1 MVKNILVIVGGNKA
15 KLEPFLEAGKNL
27 TISVTIASF
36 SELNFRSDTE
46 DFVLN
51 VGSVDVKTFDL
62 IYIRMVGKRVEDAT
76 LLANYAQKH
85 GIPVYDSLYGNSL
98 LLPSSLAKTIE
109 LTKLISGKVPLPKTF
124 FASVAQIES
133 EGESVLGF
141 PYVIKST
148 TGKKSREVW
157 SPETKEKLTELIVR
171 LKEKEKNG
179 MRFFAQELISASE
192 RIRVFVL
199 GGKALAAIVRPTK
212 WRKRFG
218 EIEGRHSALSP
229 IPAVDRDLAEMA
241 TAAAGLEIAGVDVIH
256 DDKTGQAY
264 ILEVNAA
271 PSWKALAKDTGLFIE
286 EEILK
291 FFISDTQTK

>member
-1 MVKNILVIVGGNKA
+1 MVIKNILVIVGGNKA
-15 KLEPFLEAGKNL
+15 KLEPFLVAGKNL
-27 TISVTIASF
+27 SVTVTIASF

-46 DFVLN
+46 DFILN
-51 VGSVDVKTFDL
+51 VGNIDVKTFDA

-85 GIPVYDSLYGNSL
+85 KIAIYDTLYGNSL

-109 LTKLISGKVPLPKTF
+109 LTKLISGKIPLPKTF
-124 FASVAQIES
+124 FGSVNQIEL
-133 EGESVLGF
+133 EAESILGF

-157 SPETKEKLTELIVR
+157 SPETKDKLSELLAR
-171 LKEKEKNG
+171 LRVKEKTG
-179 MRFFAQELISASE
+179 MRFFAQELITASE

-218 EIEGRHSALSP
+218 EIEGRHGALSP
-229 IPAVDRDLAEMA
+229 IPDVDRDLAESA
-241 TAAAGLEIAGVDVIH
+241 TAAAGLEIAGVDIIH
-256 DDKTGQAY
+256 DDKTGRAY

-291 FFISDTQTK
+291 FIVNTQK